1 MTILY
6 LTEDYL
12 HSKVHNNL
20 LMHMLEQDEN
30 LKIYVFAPTRERT
43 GVSLESSFRHH
54 DRLIEVTVPID
65 IPLNVYRLDF
75 WAKIRCK
82 VRLIEKNIPMQEIDA
97 IHAATLFTEGSTA
110 RALQKKYGTPYFV
123 SMRGTDSDFYAQ
135 KMFHLWS
142 KSYDVI
148 KHANALAYVTPTI
161 KRKMMG
167 RWQYKGVRTKLESGS
182 VINNGIDPIW
192 IENLHV
198 EPKPLNKEINVL
210 YIGRFDSNKN
220 VMRLIE
226 AVKRLREKH
235 SIRIT
240 LVGGDG
246 EQQQQVEQEVA
257 THGDYISYLGKIY
270 DKQEL
275 MKVVRSCDIFAM
287 VSHGETFGLVYAEC
301 MTQGLPLLYTLGTG
315 FDNMYP
321 QGHIGYGVDSHSVDS
336 IVEGLDNIISHYLEL
351 RERVST
357 LDFNRFCWS
366 GIAQSYIYICSHKVA
381 ENAWK
386 WPQRDSE
393 IWVLCRQIS
402 IEKAFR
408 HFQPQQGTLV
418 NTCC

>member
-20 LMHMLEQDEN
+20 LMYMLEQDEN

-54 DRLIEVTVPID
+54 DRLIEVTAPID
-65 IPLNVYRLDF
+65 IPLNIYRVDF

-82 VRLIEKNIPMQEIDA
+82 VRLIEKHIPMQEIDA
-97 IHAATLFTEGSTA
+97 IHAATLFTEGCTA

-135 KMFHLWS
+135 KMFHLWP

-161 KRKMMG
+161 KRKMME
-167 RWQYKGVRTKLESGS
+167 RWQYRGVRSKLEAGS

-210 YIGRFDSNKN
+210 YIGRFDTNKN

-226 AVKRLREKH
+226 AVKRLREKY

-275 MKVVRSCDIFAM
+275 IKVVRSCDIFAM

-336 IVEGLDNIISHYLEL
+336 IVEGLDNIISHYPEL
-351 RERVST
+351 RERVSE
-357 LDFNRFCWS
+357 LDFNCFCWS
-366 GIAQSYIYICSHKVA
+366 GIAQSYIYIYM
-381 ENAWK
+381 
-386 WPQRDSE
+386 
-393 IWVLCRQIS
+393 
-402 IEKAFR
+402 
-408 HFQPQQGTLV
+408 QP
-418 NTCC
+418 

>member
-54 DRLIEVTVPID
+54 DRLIEVTAPID
-65 IPLNVYRLDF
+65 ISLNLYRMDF

-82 VRLIEKNIPMQEIDA
+82 VRLIEKHIPMQEIDA
-97 IHAATLFTEGSTA
+97 IHAATLFTEGCTA

-135 KMFHLWS
+135 KMFHLWP

-161 KRKMMG
+161 KRKMIE
-167 RWQYKGVRTKLESGS
+167 RWQYRGVRSKLEAGS
-182 VINNGIDPIW
+182 IINNGIDPIW
-192 IENLHV
+192 IENLNV

-220 VMRLIE
+220 VMRLLE
-226 AVKRLREKH
+226 AVKQLRERH
-235 SIRIT
+235 PIRIT

-257 THGDYISYLGKIY
+257 AHANYISYLGKIY

-321 QGHIGYGVDSHSVDS
+321 QGHIGYGVDSHSIDS
-336 IVEGLDNIISHYLEL
+336 IAGGLDSIITHYSEL
-351 RERVST
+351 RKQIAS
-357 LDFNRFCWS
+357 LDFTRYSWRSIADNYI
-366 GIAQSYIYICSHKVA
+366 GIYNLIK
-381 ENAWK
+381 E
-386 WPQRDSE
+386 
-393 IWVLCRQIS
+393 
-402 IEKAFR
+402 
-408 HFQPQQGTLV
+408 
-418 NTCC
+418 

>member
-1 MTILY
+1 MKLLY

-20 LMHMLEQDEN
+20 LMHMLEQDAN
-30 LKIYVFAPTRERT
+30 LIIYVFAPTRERT

-54 DRLIEVTVPID
+54 ERLIEITAPID
-65 IPLNVYRLDF
+65 IPLNLYRFDF

-82 VRLIEKNIPMQEIDA
+82 VRLIEKQIPMQEIDA

-135 KMFHLWS
+135 KMFHLWP

-161 KRKMMG
+161 KRKMME
-167 RWQYKGVRTKLESGS
+167 RWQYKGVRAKLESGS
-182 VINNGIDPIW
+182 IINNGIDPIW
-192 IENLHV
+192 IENLHA
-198 EPKPLNKEINVL
+198 EPMPLNEEINVL

-220 VMRLIE
+220 VMRLI
-226 AVKRLREKH
+226 VSVRHLREKYA
-235 SIRIT
+235 IRLT

-246 EQQQQVEQEVA
+246 EEQQQVEQEVA
-257 THGDYISYLGKIY
+257 AHGDYISYLGKIY

-321 QGHIGYGVDSHSVDS
+321 QGHIGYGVDSHSVES
-336 IVEGLDNIISHYLEL
+336 IADGLSDIINNYSVL
-351 RERVST
+351 RSNVSQA
-357 LDFNRFCWS
+357 DFGRYSWS
-366 GIAQSYIYICSHKVA
+366 SIAKVYIKIY
-381 ENAWK
+381 NAIK
-386 WPQRDSE
+386 
-393 IWVLCRQIS
+393 
-402 IEKAFR
+402 K
-408 HFQPQQGTLV
+408 
-418 NTCC
+418 

>member
-1 MTILY
+1 MNLLY

-20 LMHMLEQDEN
+20 LMHMLEEDEN

-54 DRLIEVTVPID
+54 ERLIEVTASID
-65 IPLNVYRLDF
+65 IPLHLYRMDF

-82 VRLIEKNIPMQEIDA
+82 VRLIEKHIPMNEIDA
-97 IHAATLFTEGSTA
+97 IHAATLFTEGCTA
-110 RALQKKYGTPYFV
+110 KTLQKKYGTPYFV
-123 SMRGTDSDFYAQ
+123 SMRGTDTRFYSK
-135 KMFHLWS
+135 KMFHLWLNAIS
-142 KSYDVI
+142 VI

-161 KRKMMG
+161 KQNMLSC
-167 RWQYKGVRTKLESGS
+167 WQYKGVRAKLEFGS
-182 VINNGIDPIW
+182 IINNGIDPIW
-192 IENLHV
+192 IENLHA

-220 VMRLIE
+220 VVRLIE
-226 AVKRLREKH
+226 AVKRLREKYP
-235 SIRIT
+235 IRIT

-246 EQQQQVEQEVA
+246 EQQQQVENEVRA
-257 THGDYISYLGKIY
+257 HSDYISYLGKIY

-275 MKVVRSCDIFAM
+275 IKVVRKCDIFAM

-336 IVEGLDNIISHYLEL
+336 ITEGLDSIITNYSSLRPNIEA
-351 RERVST
+351 
-357 LDFNRFCWS
+357 LDFTRYSWS
-366 GIAQSYIYICSHKVA
+366 NIAQVYINIYS
-381 ENAWK
+381 
-386 WPQRDSE
+386 
-393 IWVLCRQIS
+393 S
-402 IEKAFR
+402 IKK
-408 HFQPQQGTLV
+408 
-418 NTCC
+418 

>member
-1 MTILY
+1 MNLLY

-20 LMHMLEQDEN
+20 LIQMLEQDRNLRIFVFTPIRKRIGEN
-30 LKIYVFAPTRERT
+30 LEK
-43 GVSLESSFRHH
+43 SFQSHV
-54 DRLIEVTVPID
+54 RLFVICAPID
-65 IPLNVYRLDF
+65 IPLNVYRIDF

-82 VRLIEKNIPMQEIDA
+82 VRLIEKHIPMQDIDA
-97 IHAATLFTEGSTA
+97 VHAATLFTEGCTA

-135 KMFHLWS
+135 KMFHLWP

-161 KRKMMG
+161 KRKMIE

-182 VINNGIDPIW
+182 IINNGIDPIW

-198 EPKPLNKEINVL
+198 DPKPLNKEIKVL

-226 AVKRLREKH
+226 AVKHLREKYA
-235 SIRIT
+235 ICLT

-246 EQQQQVEQEVA
+246 EEQQQVEKEVA
-257 THGDYISYLGKIY
+257 AHGDYISYLGKIY

-275 MKVVRSCDIFAM
+275 MNVVRSCDIFAM

-336 IVEGLDNIISHYLEL
+336 ISEGIEGIINQYPDL
-351 RERVST
+351 RISISKIEFGRYS
-357 LDFNRFCWS
+357 WK
-366 GIAQSYIYICSHKVA
+366 GIAKSYIEIYNTIKLA
-381 ENAWK
+381 E
-386 WPQRDSE
+386 
-393 IWVLCRQIS
+393 
-402 IEKAFR
+402 
-408 HFQPQQGTLV
+408 
-418 NTCC
+418 